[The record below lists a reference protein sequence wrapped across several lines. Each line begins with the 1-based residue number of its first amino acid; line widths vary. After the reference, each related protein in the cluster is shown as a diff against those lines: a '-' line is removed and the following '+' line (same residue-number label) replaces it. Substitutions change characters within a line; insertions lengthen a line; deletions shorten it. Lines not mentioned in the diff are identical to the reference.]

1 MCMQI
6 VSAFSMQLPLVC
18 CRSSNE
24 VKKFLFKCYCNACTF
39 ACKICAGWDRAE
51 FEWCC
56 QNMPREGCEEERHF
70 RLQAQKKVGQDDS
83 VQAQKRLDSL
93 VARSQS
99 LESQRLFQIL
109 GAWAAGS
116 ITFFALHRVL
126 PVPLSHILHAQIPT
140 MKAQSAEDR
149 SKSTF
154 CEVRNEKTCE
164 FRCPDCGNFFLAD
177 ANFCRHCGR
186 RLSEVAEEMRPRETK
201 TREQEL
207 EEMRGT

>member
-1 MCMQI
+1 
-6 VSAFSMQLPLVC
+6 MQLSSVC
-18 CRSSNE
+18 CRSLNE
-24 VKKFLFKCYCNACTF
+24 VKKLVSKFCCNACAS

-116 ITFFALHRVL
+116 LTFFALHRVL

-140 MKAQSAEDR
+140 IKAQSAEDR
-149 SKSTF
+149 SKSTL
-154 CEVRNEKTCE
+154 CEVRNEKTCVVLNCVVLRE
-164 FRCPDCGNFFLAD
+164 LYREAGQCM
-177 ANFCRHCGR
+177 
-186 RLSEVAEEMRPRETK
+186 SEVFSEESQRSLRRKK
-201 TREQEL
+201 TQQLHRCEL
-207 EEMRGT
+207 VMEGGKVSTYH